1 MDRGSIAGLLLGF
14 LALSLGHWME
24 GGHLQSLVQPASL
37 LIVLGGT
44 LGAVLLQSGWAAAIG
59 GLALLKSAFQP
70 QPAFFEALSQSIHT
84 WSSTAR
90 VEGFLKLERFIGDN
104 PDLFVAKGL
113 RMVVDAV
120 DVHEIRNILAI
131 DINSHVRHQ
140 RALIKV
146 WESAGGYAPTVGIM
160 GAVLGLIRVME
171 NLEDPA
177 SLGSGIAMAFIATL
191 YGVGLANL
199 VFLPIANKLKQ
210 QLAIEVLKREMLA
223 EAFVS
228 ISKGENHLLI
238 QERMSS
244 HWHKGV

>member
-1 MDRGSIAGLLLGF
+1 MDRGSISGLLLGL
-14 LALSLGHWME
+14 LAVGLGHWME
-24 GGHLQSLVQPASL
+24 GGQLQSLLQPAAFV
-37 LIVLGGT
+37 IVGGGT
-44 LGAVLLQSGWAAAIG
+44 LGAVLLQNGWRSFIG
-59 GLALLKSAFQP
+59 GFRLLRLAFKP
-70 QPAFFEALSQSIHT
+70 QPAFFGTLMASIQS
-84 WSSTAR
+84 WSATAR

-104 PDLFVAKGL
+104 PDQFVSKGL

-120 DVHEIRNILAI
+120 DANEIRGIMAI
-131 DINSHVRHQ
+131 DIQSHVRHQ
-140 RALIKV
+140 RSLIKV
-146 WESAGGYAPTVGIM
+146 WESAGGYAPTIGII

-210 QLAIEVLKREMLA
+210 HLSLEILKREMLA

-228 ISKGENHLLI
+228 IAKGESHLLI
-238 QERMSS
+238 RERMSS

>member
-120 DVHEIRNILAI
+120 DVHEIRN
-131 DINSHVRHQ
+131 Q